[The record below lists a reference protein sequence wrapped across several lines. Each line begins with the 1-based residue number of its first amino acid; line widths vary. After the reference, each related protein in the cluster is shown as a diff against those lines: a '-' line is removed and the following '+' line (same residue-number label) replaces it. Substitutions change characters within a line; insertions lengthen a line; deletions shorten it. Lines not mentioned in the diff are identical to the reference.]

1 MKKSSLRVRNFQ
13 DILKYMMNSRFPAS
27 SSAQVLVLF
36 DSTDES
42 LRADVRRL
50 VRSGRPGQARAV
62 SLWDLRRA
70 DDLPPF
76 DRREI
81 LGRLRILFPD
91 GRVLEGAEAR
101 AWMEEATSVV
111 ESAPAHL
118 AAA

>member
-1 MKKSSLRVRNFQ
+1 MNGRPSPSS
-13 DILKYMMNSRFPAS
+13 P
-27 SSAQVLVLF
+27 AQVLVLF

-42 LRADVRRL
+42 LRAVLRRL
-50 VRSGRPGQARAV
+50 VRSTRLGRVRAV

-81 LGRLRILFPD
+81 LGRLRIMFPD
-91 GRVLEGAEAR
+91 GKVLEGAEAR
-101 AWMEEATSVV
+101 AWMEETASVI